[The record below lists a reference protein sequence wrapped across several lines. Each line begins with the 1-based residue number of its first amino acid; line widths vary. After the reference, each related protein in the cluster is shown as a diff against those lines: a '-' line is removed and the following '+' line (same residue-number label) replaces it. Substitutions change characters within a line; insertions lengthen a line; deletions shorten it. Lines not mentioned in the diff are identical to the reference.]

1 MNTLH
6 WWHDRSPR
14 PRSIVRPRPWPAI
27 NPLIAGSMRGSA
39 APELL
44 SRAVG
49 AGPERRAKKN
59 ARIASMDWER
69 IAIYLFGVLF
79 VIAVIVLAIRFAAPT
94 ALQSISFKVVLV
106 LVAAAFFL
114 AAVGALLEAY

>member
-1 MNTLH
+1 
-6 WWHDRSPR
+6 
-14 PRSIVRPRPWPAI
+14 
-27 NPLIAGSMRGSA
+27 
-39 APELL
+39 
-44 SRAVG
+44 
-49 AGPERRAKKN
+49 
-59 ARIASMDWER
+59 MDWER